1 MKKSELTFS
10 IIQVFVDLLMILV
23 SSALAFWLR
32 GDPQV
37 QELIR
42 KEGLYNFSF
51 EQFMQIVYFI
61 APLFLAVYAI
71 EGLYNIR
78 ATRKFFREGYLV
90 FKATT
95 VVLVL
100 IMVGFFLQREWFSS
114 RFIIVMAWV
123 LIISFVMAGRLV
135 LQLIQRK
142 LLILKGL
149 GHHRVLVIG
158 LGSKVRNVR
167 DTIISK
173 PQLGYRVVGFMDHV
187 NIKEI
192 KEIKK
197 NFGIDEVIV
206 HESSV
211 PDDLLLKLY
220 DYCQIN
226 NVTYK
231 LIPSLRQATQ
241 FNVNIFNGEPII
253 EINHTPLDGWGKIA
267 KRIFDIIGSTAL
279 IIFTSP
285 IMLLVVILIKL
296 EDSKGPIIFK
306 NARVGANGEE
316 IFVYKFR
323 YFQWK
328 WCTTKR
334 NPNYE
339 NAIKYEQE
347 LIENSSQRVG
357 PIYKIIDDPRR
368 TRIGKI
374 LEKFSIDEFPQF
386 FNVLK
391 GDMSLVGPRPHQER
405 EVNKY
410 REYHRR
416 LLTVTP
422 GITGMAQ
429 ISGRSDLDFED
440 EYRLDVYYIENWSL
454 YLDVIILLKTPISLL
469 KSRRNN

>member
-1 MKKSELTFS
+1 MKKSELVFS
-10 IIQVFVDLLMILV
+10 IIQVFVDLLMIL
-23 SSALAFWLR
+23 LAATLAYWLR
-32 GDPQV
+32 SESQV
-37 QELIR
+37 QELIK
-42 KEGLYNFSF
+42 KEGLYNLST
-51 EQFMQIVYFI
+51 EQFMQIVYII
-61 APLFLAVYAI
+61 APLILVVYAF

-78 ATRKFFREGYLV
+78 ATRKFFKEGYSV

-100 IMVGFFLQREWFSS
+100 IMIGFFLQREWFSS
-114 RFIIVMAWV
+114 RFIIVAAWM
-123 LIISFVMAGRLV
+123 LIISLVMSGRLL
-135 LQLIQRK
+135 LQLIQRA
-142 LLILKGL
+142 LLVFKGI
-149 GHHRVLVIG
+149 GHHRVLIIG
-158 LGSKVRNVR
+158 LGEKVKNVKE
-167 DTIISK
+167 TIIRR
-173 PQLGYRVVGFMDHV
+173 PRLGYRVVGFIDHI
-187 NIKEI
+187 NILKIKEI
-192 KEIKK
+192 RK

-220 DYCQIN
+220 DYCEIN
-226 NVTYK
+226 NITYK
-231 LIPSLRQATQ
+231 LIPSLRQAKQ
-241 FNVNIFNGEPII
+241 FKVNIFNGEPII

-267 KRIFDIIGSTAL
+267 KRIFDIIGSSVL
-279 IIFTSP
+279 ILFTSP
-285 IMLLVVILIKL
+285 IMLIVIILIKS
-296 EDSKGPIIFK
+296 EDPKGPIVFK
-306 NARVGANGEE
+306 NARVGADGKE

-328 WCTTKR
+328 WCTTKK

-347 LIENSSQRVG
+347 LIENSSERVG
-357 PIYKIIDDPRR
+357 PIYKIVDDPRR
-368 TRIGKI
+368 TQIGKF

-386 FNVLK
+386 FNVFK

-410 REYHRR
+410 NEYHRR
-416 LLTVTP
+416 LLTITP

-440 EYRLDVYYIENWSL
+440 EYKLDVYYIENWSL
-454 YLDVIILLKTPISLL
+454 FLDIVILIKTPFSLL

>member
-10 IIQVFVDLLMILV
+10 IIQVFVDLLMILLG
-23 SSALAFWLR
+23 ATLAYWLR
-32 GDPQV
+32 HIPQV
-37 QELIR
+37 QEIIR
-42 KEGLYNFSF
+42 KEDIYNFSF
-51 EQFMQIVYFI
+51 EQFMYIVCMI
-61 APLFLAVYAI
+61 TPLFLIVYAF

-78 ATRKFFREGYLV
+78 STRKFFREGYLV

-114 RFIIVMAWV
+114 RFIIVIAWV
-123 LIISFVMAGRLV
+123 LIVCFVMLGRLI
-135 LQLIQRK
+135 LQLIQRT
-142 LLILKGL
+142 LLVSKGI
-149 GHHRVLVIG
+149 GHHRVLIIG
-158 LGSKVRNVR
+158 LGEKIKNVR
-167 DTIISK
+167 DTIIGN
-173 PQLGYRVVGFMDHV
+173 PNLGYRIVGFMDHI
-187 NIKEI
+187 NMKKIKEI
-192 KEIKK
+192 KN
-197 NFGIDEVIV
+197 NFGIDEIIV
-206 HESSV
+206 HEASV
-211 PDDLLLKLY
+211 PDESLLKLY

-241 FNVNIFNGEPII
+241 FKVNIFNGEPII

-267 KRIFDIIGSTAL
+267 KRIFDVMGSSIL
-279 IIFTSP
+279 IILTSP
-285 IMLLVVILIKL
+285 IMLLVVIIMKL
-296 EDSKGPIIFK
+296 EDPKGPIIFK
-306 NARVGANGEE
+306 NARVGANGDE

-323 YFQWK
+323 YLQWK
-328 WCTTKR
+328 WCTTKN

-339 NAIKYEQE
+339 GAIKFEKE

-357 PIYKIIDDPRR
+357 PIYKIVDDPRR

-386 FNVLK
+386 FNVLR

-405 EVNKY
+405 EVEKY
-410 REYHRR
+410 NEYHRR

-440 EYRLDVYYIENWSL
+440 EYRLDIYYIENWSL
-454 YLDVIILLKTPISLL
+454 FLDIVIILKTPISLL

>member
-10 IIQVFVDLLMILV
+10 IIQVFVDLSMVLLG
-23 SSALAFWLR
+23 SALAYQLR
-32 GDPQV
+32 HISQV
-37 QELIR
+37 QSLIQ

-51 EQFMQIVYFI
+51 EQFMYIVYMI
-61 APLFLAVYAI
+61 APLFLVVYAF

-78 ATRKFFREGYLV
+78 STRKFFKEGYLV

-100 IMVGFFLQREWFSS
+100 VMVGFFLQREWFSS
-114 RFIIVMAWV
+114 RFIIVMAWM
-123 LIISFVMAGRLV
+123 LIISFVMCGRLF
-135 LQLIQRK
+135 LQIIQRK
-142 LLILKGL
+142 LLVLKGI
-149 GHHRVLVIG
+149 GYHRVLVIG
-158 LGSKVRNVR
+158 LGNKVKNVR
-167 DTIISK
+167 ETIISK

-187 NIKEI
+187 DIREI
-192 KEIKK
+192 KESKK
-197 NFGIDEVIV
+197 KFGIDEIIV

-226 NVTYK
+226 NITYK
-231 LIPSLRQATQ
+231 FIPSLRQATQ

-267 KRIFDIIGSTAL
+267 KRIFDVIGSTAL
-279 IIFTSP
+279 IILTSP
-285 IMLLVVILIKL
+285 IMLIVVIIIKL
-296 EDSKGPIIFK
+296 EDPEGPIIFK

-323 YFQWK
+323 YFKWK

-347 LIENSSQRVG
+347 LIKNSSQRVG
-357 PIYKIIDDPRR
+357 PIYKIVNDPRR

-454 YLDVIILLKTPISLL
+454 YLDVIIILKTPISLL
-469 KSRRNN
+469 RNRMNN